1 MVPPPL
7 IVKLADVAEFEAFG
21 PGAKRYAYRDGE
33 PRQRQN
39 LDCMGEG
46 EIDRLRR
53 AFRTLYDIDHKVEDR
68 RNFNNQ
74 ALIHQNHCQHG
85 WERFLTWH
93 RAYLYEFEQNLQDFD
108 RDIMLPYWDWTM
120 PQYRPNDPTNGSI
133 IPASFKA
140 FLTPAAAEAMIATLD
155 PKPTRAQADAF
166 KALAKGPTV
175 FVSQHEFFCAVI
187 TKVGYTAVAAAAKT
201 GRALF
206 NVSAVGELLS
216 GHAPAKPSASSHI
229 SEIDQAFTGPL
240 FDQNGN
246 PTFYEILL
254 DNHEVG
260 YLCANKLYSIAGQID
275 FSSDPNNK
283 VQFPAGQW
291 QTNGSGAFELK
302 LAWRILD
309 PKKDKAD
316 RFYHQPAQVLIE
328 NQWTSVEVGLVGM
341 HIAHKS
347 QSSPQWIWSTFEQV
361 DNLATDQVANPGL
374 NPSYF
379 NPNCPTCLVNVQPV
393 GSNPAN
399 HPTQALRMIPIPPDK
414 QELNREAQAA
424 LHAQNSVWQ
433 YYQLIDTQWPTN
445 PSAPPIS
452 PGDTNLPQSI
462 DNKSGGDQTPVYLT
476 NITMETYFQVG
487 NQSATLQQE
496 GNPPSTVQVFGTES
510 CTGCHSSAGIATSGT
525 AQKPVYSGQLTADFS
540 WLMQIKAQ

>member
-1 MVPPPL
+1 MTFLSTSRLSTRTFSCAAAAIAVLGTAGMAIAQTATTSAMPPL
-7 IVKLADVAEFEAFG
+7 PPYLGNFTAANGWSFEPKLTSALPGDVFVPVKEALEKNSQFPQVQRLFDLWSWQAFLAVNWPTGSGGQPASSIAG
-21 PGAKRYAYRDGE
+21 
-33 PRQRQN
+33 
-39 LDCMGEG
+39 
-46 EIDRLRR
+46 
-53 AFRTLYDIDHKVEDR
+53 YDAG
-68 RNFNNQ
+68 NNP
-74 ALIHQNHCQHG
+74 A
-85 WERFLTWH
+85 WTTWH
-93 RAYLYEFEQNLQDFD
+93 ESNGIYLPHGATPPACTAQTGVAATALTSRNLAG
-108 RDIMLPYWDWTM
+108 LV
-120 PQYRPNDPTNGSI
+120 RPG
-133 IPASFKA
+133 IPAA
-140 FLTPAAAEAMIATLD
+140 P
-155 PKPTRAQADAF
+155 P
-166 KALAKGPTV
+166 
-175 FVSQHEFFCAVI
+175 
-187 TKVGYTAVAAAAKT
+187 AAAAKT

-206 NVSAVGELLS
+206 NVSAVGELIN
-216 GHAPAKPSASSHI
+216 GHAPVKPSKSSHI
-229 SEIDQAFTGPL
+229 SEVDQAFTGPL

-254 DNHEVG
+254 ENHEVG
-260 YLCANKLYSIAGQID
+260 YLCANKLYSITGQID
-275 FSSDPNNK
+275 FSANPTNK
-283 VQFPAGQW
+283 VQFPSGQW

-302 LAWRILD
+302 LAWKILD

-316 RFYHQPAQVLIE
+316 RFFHQPAQVLIE

-347 QSSPQWIWSTFEQV
+347 QSSPRWIWSTFEQI

-445 PSAPPIS
+445 PAAPPIS
-452 PGDTNLPQSI
+452 TGDTNLPDSI
-462 DNKSGGDQTPVYLT
+462 DNKSGGNPTPVYLT

-510 CTGCHSSAGIATSGT
+510 CTGCHSSAGIAIKGT
-525 AQKPVYSGQLTADFS
+525 PQNPTYGGQLTGDFS